1 MTDQRNFHTA
11 PETVEGID
19 FNKLRNILRHN
30 WVWIVL
36 LMLLT
41 NLGAYLVVRYTKDLY
56 QSESEIKLDIKQDA
70 SELGFRDFLPERQ
83 QVNVIAGE
91 IETIQSKLFLSRVID
106 SLNLHVS
113 YFSIGQILNTE
124 LYTSAPFVV
133 EYSIQ
138 NSSYYNQPITIE
150 PLPDNKYELRF
161 GKQSPEV
168 SGTFGEPLKLDGLT
182 LMIRMKPG
190 MQFFP
195 ENTYSFVI
203 NSRDVLLDYIS
214 KNLLVEPIKFEA
226 NTIRVSFKDNNPNKA
241 RDLVNGIDSLYL
253 VFSHEQKNLAN
264 KQKIDWLSN
273 ELSTIEKKMEEYES
287 YFENFTLVNK
297 TSNLETDLKKT
308 IDQINQIDSQRFEV
322 SKRLAELNQVIDKLG
337 GENFMLGVSQR
348 TLFPTYLNNNL
359 EKLQELYLEM
369 DKMKLSYNET
379 TFAFRQKQN
388 EIEAIRN
395 KAFEQLT
402 ELKSGLL
409 KRQQELNQAKAKLEN
424 NFASMP
430 DKNTQFTKKQRFYK
444 LYEEFYLTLMQSK
457 SQFEIAQ
464 AGSTPDFKILS
475 TANLPLEPISP
486 NRPMIFGIGIVAG
499 FVLSIFFVGILYLVN
514 NKVNSIY
521 EVEKLPIPLLGA
533 IPALRSSIKN
543 EGLYVVDQ
551 PKSMVSE
558 AMRTLRTNLDFFNIN
573 SPKRVVAISST
584 VSGEGKSF
592 IALNLGGVMALSKK
606 KVVLI
611 DLDMRKPKSVQYFNG
626 TDSGKGVST
635 VLIRKNTWEE
645 CVVNSPLEGFDFLPS
660 GPHPPNPSELL
671 LNGEFTQL
679 LNDLKKHYDYV
690 ILDTPPVGIV
700 TDGIMAM
707 KQADISLYIFR
718 ANYSKRSFID
728 TLNRIIRINK
738 FENITTILNA
748 LPASSETAYGYGY
761 YEDRKKSLIGS
772 IINRSA

>member
-11 PETVEGID
+11 AESFEGID

-30 WVWIVL
+30 WGWIAL
-36 LMLLT
+36 LVLLT
-41 NLGAYLVVRYTKDLY
+41 NLGAYLVVRYTQDLY

-91 IETIQSKLFLSRVID
+91 IETIQSKLFLSKVID

-113 YFSIGQILNTE
+113 YFSIGQFLNTE
-124 LYTSAPFVV
+124 LYISSPFVV

-138 NSSYYNQPITIE
+138 HSAYYNQPINIE

-161 GKQSPEV
+161 GKQSSEII
-168 SGTFGEPLKLDGLT
+168 GTFGEPLKLDGLT
-182 LMIRMKPG
+182 LTIRKRPEL
-190 MQFFP
+190 QFYS

-214 KNLLVEPIKFEA
+214 KNLLVEPLKFEA
-226 NTIRVSFKDNNPNKA
+226 NTIRVSFKDSNPIKA

-253 VFSHEQKNLAN
+253 TFSHEQKNLAN

-273 ELSTIEKKMEEYES
+273 ELSTIEKQMEEYET

-297 TSNLETDLKKT
+297 TSNLETDLRKT
-308 IDQINQIDSQRFEV
+308 IEQINKIDSQRFEV
-322 SKRLAELNQVIDKLG
+322 SKRLAELNQVIDKLT
-337 GENFMLGVSQR
+337 GEEFMLGISQR
-348 TLFPTYLNNNL
+348 SIFPAYLNNNL

-388 EIEAIRN
+388 EIATIRN

-402 ELKSGLL
+402 ELKSSLL
-409 KRQQELNQAKAKLEN
+409 KRQQELNQAKTKLEN

-444 LYEEFYLTLMQSK
+444 LYEEFYLSLMQSK

-475 TANLPLEPISP
+475 TANLPASPISP
-486 NRPMIFGIGIVAG
+486 NKPIIFGIGIVAG
-499 FVLSIFFVGILYLVN
+499 FVLSIFFVGILYLAN
-514 NKVNSIY
+514 NKINSIY
-521 EVEKLPIPLLGA
+521 EIEKLQVPLLGA
-533 IPALRSSIKN
+533 IPALRTSASN
-543 EGLYVVDQ
+543 GLYVVDQ

-573 SPKRVVAISST
+573 SSKKVVAISST

-592 IALNLGGVMALSKK
+592 VALNLGGVMALSKK
-606 KVVLI
+606 KVLLV
-611 DLDMRKPKSVQYFNG
+611 DLDMRKPKSIQYFNG
-626 TDSGKGVST
+626 INSGKGVST
-635 VLIRKNTWEE
+635 ILIRKSTWDE
-645 CVVNSPLEGFDFLPS
+645 CIVNSPLEGFDFLPS

-671 LNGEFTQL
+671 LNGEFSQL
-679 LNDLKKHYDYV
+679 LADLKKHYDYI

-707 KQADISLYIFR
+707 KHADISLYIFR

-748 LPASSETAYGYGY
+748 LPATAETAYGYGY

-772 IINRSA
+772 IVKRSA

>member
-1 MTDQRNFHTA
+1 VTDQRNFHTA

-409 KRQQELNQAKAKLEN
+409 KRQQELNLAKAKLEN

>member
-1 MTDQRNFHTA
+1 
-11 PETVEGID
+11 
-19 FNKLRNILRHN
+19 
-30 WVWIVL
+30 
-36 LMLLT
+36 
-41 NLGAYLVVRYTKDLY
+41 
-56 QSESEIKLDIKQDA
+56 
-70 SELGFRDFLPERQ
+70 DFLPERQ

-161 GKQSPEV
+161 GKQSAEG
-168 SGTFGEPLKLDGLT
+168 SRTFGEPLKLDGLT
-182 LMIRMKPG
+182 LMIKMKPG

-409 KRQQELNQAKAKLEN
+409 KRQQELNLAKAKLEN

-486 NRPMIFGIGIVAG
+486 NRPMIFG
-499 FVLSIFFVGILYLVN
+499 
-514 NKVNSIY
+514 
-521 EVEKLPIPLLGA
+521 
-533 IPALRSSIKN
+533 
-543 EGLYVVDQ
+543 
-551 PKSMVSE
+551 
-558 AMRTLRTNLDFFNIN
+558 
-573 SPKRVVAISST
+573 
-584 VSGEGKSF
+584 
-592 IALNLGGVMALSKK
+592 
-606 KVVLI
+606 
-611 DLDMRKPKSVQYFNG
+611 
-626 TDSGKGVST
+626 
-635 VLIRKNTWEE
+635 
-645 CVVNSPLEGFDFLPS
+645 
-660 GPHPPNPSELL
+660 
-671 LNGEFTQL
+671 
-679 LNDLKKHYDYV
+679 
-690 ILDTPPVGIV
+690 
-700 TDGIMAM
+700 
-707 KQADISLYIFR
+707 
-718 ANYSKRSFID
+718 
-728 TLNRIIRINK
+728 
-738 FENITTILNA
+738 
-748 LPASSETAYGYGY
+748 
-761 YEDRKKSLIGS
+761 
-772 IINRSA
+772 